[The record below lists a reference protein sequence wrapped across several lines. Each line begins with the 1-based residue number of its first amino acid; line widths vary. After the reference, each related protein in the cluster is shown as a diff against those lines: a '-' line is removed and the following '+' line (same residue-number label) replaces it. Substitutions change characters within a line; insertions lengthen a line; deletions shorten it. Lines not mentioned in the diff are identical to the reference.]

1 MLNFLNPPSAPPPFS
16 RYSQMVSAP
25 GGFRWLHI
33 SGQVGCDRQ
42 HRTAEGFEAQ
52 AELAWGNLVACLEA
66 DGMTVHDLVKVTVIL
81 TRAGDVA
88 ASRGIRDR
96 MLAGA
101 QPASTLIVV
110 SALAAPQWLIEVEGI
125 AARRA

>member
-16 RYSQMVSAP
+16 RYSQMVAAP
-25 GGFRWLHI
+25 AGCRWLHV

-42 HRTAEGFEAQ
+42 HRTAEGFKAQ
-52 AELAWGNLVACLEA
+52 AELAWGNLIACLEA
-66 DGMTVHDLVKVTVIL
+66 DGMSVHDLVKVNVIL

-88 ASRGIRDR
+88 ASRAIRDR

-110 SALAAPQWLIEVEGI
+110 QALAAPDWLIEVEGI
-125 AARRA
+125 AAQAV